1 MMNARLKNVFSLSS
15 KVTVYVPATVDI
27 DKEIDNKKFVDRAAT
42 LLSDCFGGATST
54 DALGYWTSPTAG
66 LVKEKT
72 TMVFAYASEKD
83 LRNKL
88 DQVIDLCEDLKKR
101 NDSGRYSVRGQRRNV
116 FHLRKSN
123 NNKGVS
129 HKRQAPINWRACNV
143 SGI

>member
-88 DQVIDLCEDLKKR
+88 DQVIDLCEDLKK
-101 NDSGRYSVRGQRRNV
+101 
-116 FHLRKSN
+116 K
-123 NNKGVS
+123 
-129 HKRQAPINWRACNV
+129 
-143 SGI
+143 